1 MNGQKILQGKIQ
13 NKKADLLVIAMMTII
28 VIMTLVMNRWFPV
41 EYIMYTSESSTYE
54 RGVVT
59 RILAEELS
67 QEEGSN
73 RYRGVQTLKVAM
85 KSGSLKGQEIEVK
98 NELSATHNIA
108 TGVGQRLIIK
118 VDAPEGLEP
127 YYTVFNYDRT
137 VGISMILVMFAVFM
151 ILVGGRKG
159 VKSMIGLCFALFLII
174 DFLLPAVYHGWAP
187 IGMGIICA
195 FLIAVFSVLLLNG
208 FSEKTFT
215 AITAT
220 MAGVIL
226 AAVFYYIFSGIL
238 HLSGFNLEEAEELII
253 VQGATGLKVG
263 QTLFTGILIA
273 SLGAVMDMTMSVAS
287 ALFEMK
293 EIHPEM
299 YMTEVFRSGISIGQ
313 DMIGTMCETLILA
326 FAGSSI
332 TALLVMIAYGAQFNQ
347 ILSSDYVAIELIHS
361 LTGSMAVILSVPIT
375 AGLSAFFTC
384 NRQHCK

>member
-13 NKKADLLVIAMMTII
+13 NKKADLLVIAMMTVI

-174 DFLLPAVYHGWAP
+174 DFLLPTVYHGWSP

-195 FLIAVFSVLLLNG
+195 FLIAVFSMLLLNG

-220 MAGVIL
+220 MTGVIL

>member
-13 NKKADLLVIAMMTII
+13 NKKADLLVIAMMTVI

-174 DFLLPAVYHGWAP
+174 D
-187 IGMGIICA
+187 
-195 FLIAVFSVLLLNG
+195 
-208 FSEKTFT
+208 
-215 AITAT
+215 
-220 MAGVIL
+220 
-226 AAVFYYIFSGIL
+226 
-238 HLSGFNLEEAEELII
+238 
-253 VQGATGLKVG
+253 
-263 QTLFTGILIA
+263 
-273 SLGAVMDMTMSVAS
+273 
-287 ALFEMK
+287 
-293 EIHPEM
+293 
-299 YMTEVFRSGISIGQ
+299 
-313 DMIGTMCETLILA
+313 
-326 FAGSSI
+326 
-332 TALLVMIAYGAQFNQ
+332 
-347 ILSSDYVAIELIHS
+347 
-361 LTGSMAVILSVPIT
+361 
-375 AGLSAFFTC
+375 
-384 NRQHCK
+384 

>member
-13 NKKADLLVIAMMTII
+13 NKKADLLVITMMTVI

-118 VDAPEGLEP
+118 VDASEGLEP

-174 DFLLPAVYHGWAP
+174 DFLLPAVYYGWSP

-195 FLIAVFSVLLLNG
+195 FLIAVFSMLLLNG

>member
-13 NKKADLLVIAMMTII
+13 NKKADLLVIAMMTVI
-28 VIMTLVMNRWFPV
+28 VIMTMVMNRWFPV

-174 DFLLPAVYHGWAP
+174 DFLLPTVYHGWSP

-195 FLIAVFSVLLLNG
+195 FLIAVFSMLLLNG

-220 MAGVIL
+220 MTGVIL

>member
-13 NKKADLLVIAMMTII
+13 NKKADLLVIAMMTVI

-174 DFLLPAVYHGWAP
+174 DFLLPTVYHGWSP

-195 FLIAVFSVLLLNG
+195 FLIAVFSMLLLNG

-238 HLSGFNLEEAEELII
+238 HLGGFNLEEAEELII
-253 VQGATGLKVG
+253 VQGATGLKIG

>member
-1 MNGQKILQGKIQ
+1 
-13 NKKADLLVIAMMTII
+13 MTVI

-174 DFLLPAVYHGWAP
+174 DFLLPTVYHGWSP

-195 FLIAVFSVLLLNG
+195 FLIAVFSMLLLNG

-220 MAGVIL
+220 MTGVIL

>member
-13 NKKADLLVIAMMTII
+13 NKKADLLVIAMMTVI

-54 RGVVT
+54 RGVLT

-174 DFLLPAVYHGWAP
+174 DFLLPTVYHGWSP

-195 FLIAVFSVLLLNG
+195 FLIAVFSMLLLNG

-220 MAGVIL
+220 MTGVIL

>member
-174 DFLLPAVYHGWAP
+174 DFLLPTVYHGWSP

-195 FLIAVFSVLLLNG
+195 FLIAVFSMLLLNG

-220 MAGVIL
+220 MTGVIL

>member
-13 NKKADLLVIAMMTII
+13 NKKADLLVITMMTVI

-118 VDAPEGLEP
+118 VDASEGLEP

-174 DFLLPAVYHGWAP
+174 DFLLPAVYQGWSP

-195 FLIAVFSVLLLNG
+195 FLIAVFSMLLLNG

>member
-13 NKKADLLVIAMMTII
+13 NKKADLLVIAMVTVI

-174 DFLLPAVYHGWAP
+174 DFLLPTVYHGWSP

-195 FLIAVFSVLLLNG
+195 FLIAVFSMLLLNG

-220 MAGVIL
+220 MTGVIL

>member
-1 MNGQKILQGKIQ
+1 M
-13 NKKADLLVIAMMTII
+13 
-28 VIMTLVMNRWFPV
+28 
-41 EYIMYTSESSTYE
+41 
-54 RGVVT
+54 
-59 RILAEELS
+59 
-67 QEEGSN
+67 
-73 RYRGVQTLKVAM
+73 
-85 KSGSLKGQEIEVK
+85 
-98 NELSATHNIA
+98 
-108 TGVGQRLIIK
+108 
-118 VDAPEGLEP
+118 
-127 YYTVFNYDRT
+127 
-137 VGISMILVMFAVFM
+137 
-151 ILVGGRKG
+151 
-159 VKSMIGLCFALFLII
+159 
-174 DFLLPAVYHGWAP
+174 
-187 IGMGIICA
+187 
-195 FLIAVFSVLLLNG
+195 LLLNG

>member
-13 NKKADLLVIAMMTII
+13 NKKADLLVIAMMTVI

-174 DFLLPAVYHGWAP
+174 DFLLPTVYHGWSP

-195 FLIAVFSVLLLNG
+195 FLIAVFSMLLLNG

-220 MAGVIL
+220 MTGVIL

-238 HLSGFNLEEAEELII
+238 HLGGFNLEEAEELII

>member
-13 NKKADLLVIAMMTII
+13 NKKADLLVIAMMTVI

-174 DFLLPAVYHGWAP
+174 DFLLPTVYHGWSP

-195 FLIAVFSVLLLNG
+195 FLIAVFSMLLLNG

>member
-174 DFLLPAVYHGWAP
+174 DFLLPTVYHGWSP

-195 FLIAVFSVLLLNG
+195 FLIAVFSMLLLNG

>member
-13 NKKADLLVIAMMTII
+13 NKKADLLVIAMMTVI

-174 DFLLPAVYHGWAP
+174 DFLLPTVYHGWSP

-195 FLIAVFSVLLLNG
+195 FLIAVFSMLLLNG

-220 MAGVIL
+220 MTGVIL

-253 VQGATGLKVG
+253 VKGATGLKVG

>member
-13 NKKADLLVIAMMTII
+13 NKKADLLVIAMMTVI

-174 DFLLPAVYHGWAP
+174 DFLLPTVYHGWSP

-195 FLIAVFSVLLLNG
+195 FLIAVFSMLLLNG

-220 MAGVIL
+220 MTGVIL

-361 LTGSMAVILSVPIT
+361 LTGSMAVIRSVPIT

>member
-13 NKKADLLVIAMMTII
+13 NKKADLLVIAMMTVI

-85 KSGSLKGQEIEVK
+85 KSGSLKGQVIEVK

-174 DFLLPAVYHGWAP
+174 DFLLPTVYHGWSP

-195 FLIAVFSVLLLNG
+195 FLIAVFSMLLLNG

-220 MAGVIL
+220 MTGVIL

-332 TALLVMIAYGAQFNQ
+332 MALLVMIAYGAQFNQ

>member
-13 NKKADLLVIAMMTII
+13 NKKADLLVITMMTVI

-118 VDAPEGLEP
+118 VDASEGLEP

-174 DFLLPAVYHGWAP
+174 DFLLPAVYHGGSP

-195 FLIAVFSVLLLNG
+195 FLIAVFSMLLLNG

>member
-13 NKKADLLVIAMMTII
+13 NKKADLLVIAMMTVI

-174 DFLLPAVYHGWAP
+174 DFLLPTVYHGWSP

-195 FLIAVFSVLLLNG
+195 FLIAVFSMLLLNG

-238 HLSGFNLEEAEELII
+238 HLGGFNLEEAEELII

>member
-13 NKKADLLVIAMMTII
+13 NKKADLLVIAMMTVI

-174 DFLLPAVYHGWAP
+174 DFLLPTVYHGWSP

-195 FLIAVFSVLLLNG
+195 FLIAVFSMLLLNG

-220 MAGVIL
+220 MTGVLL

>member
-13 NKKADLLVIAMMTII
+13 NKKADLLVIAMVTVI
-28 VIMTLVMNRWFPV
+28 VIMTMVMNRWFPV

-174 DFLLPAVYHGWAP
+174 DFLLPTVYHGWSP

-195 FLIAVFSVLLLNG
+195 FLIAVFSMLLLNG

-220 MAGVIL
+220 MTGVIL

>member
-13 NKKADLLVIAMMTII
+13 NKKADLLVIAMVTVI
-28 VIMTLVMNRWFPV
+28 VIMTMVMNRWFPV

-174 DFLLPAVYHGWAP
+174 DFLLPTVYHGWSP

-195 FLIAVFSVLLLNG
+195 FLIAVFSMLLLNG

>member
-13 NKKADLLVIAMMTII
+13 NKKADLLVIAMMTVI

-174 DFLLPAVYHGWAP
+174 DFLLPAVYHGWSP

-195 FLIAVFSVLLLNG
+195 FLIAVFSMLLLNG

-226 AAVFYYIFSGIL
+226 AAVFYYIFSVIL
-238 HLSGFNLEEAEELII
+238 HLGGFNLEEAEELII